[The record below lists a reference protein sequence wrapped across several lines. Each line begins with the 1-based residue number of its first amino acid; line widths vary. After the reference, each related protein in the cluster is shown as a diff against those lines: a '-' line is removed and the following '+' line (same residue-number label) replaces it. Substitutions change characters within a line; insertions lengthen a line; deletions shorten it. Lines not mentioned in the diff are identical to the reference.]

1 MAANPEAGELKIGD
15 LQDFRVYK
23 FKMNRQVILMAYKIQ
38 NDSLIFYLAG
48 SHQNFYKNLKK
59 YLREIGEQ
67 H

>member
-1 MAANPEAGELKIGD
+1 M
-15 LQDFRVYK
+15 QDFRVYK